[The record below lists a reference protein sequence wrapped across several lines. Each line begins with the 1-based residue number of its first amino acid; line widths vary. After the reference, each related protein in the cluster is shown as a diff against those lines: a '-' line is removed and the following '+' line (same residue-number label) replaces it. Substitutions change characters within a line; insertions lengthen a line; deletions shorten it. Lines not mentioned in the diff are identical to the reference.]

1 MRKIVKADEA
11 LFEGFP
17 KIQLFSLILTSQEP
31 QLQRLILTRSLKI
44 LSPVG

>member
-1 MRKIVKADEA
+1 MRKIVKADEV

-31 QLQRLILTRSLKI
+31 QLQRLILSRNLKI

>member
-1 MRKIVKADEA
+1 MRNIAKADKV

-31 QLQRLILTRSLKI
+31 QLHSLILLRSLKNLPPI
-44 LSPVG
+44 G